1 MIDKP
6 NIIPS
11 GDSILIIRSLKKI
24 TSDKLNSILDR
35 INSANIS
42 EVEDVLILK
51 DHIGI
56 FYNPYKSTF
65 KELKSKIISLL
76 SDDSIKIKSNKKR
89 NWKIPI
95 CYNPELALDIKNV
108 SEILKID
115 TKEFIEKHKKSSY
128 IVDMI
133 GFLPGFLYLGGLDNS
148 LSLPRKKVPR
158 KIIPK
163 GSIGIA
169 ENQTGIYNI
178 ESPGG
183 WNIIGRTPFELFD
196 KNSEPPIKIR
206 QGDSITFYE
215 VDINEFNRITNL

>member
-1 MIDKP
+1 MIDNL

-11 GDSILIIRSLKKI
+11 GDSILIIKSLNKI
-24 TSDKLNSILDR
+24 TSNKLNSTVDKI
-35 INSANIS
+35 SSSNIS
-42 EVEDVLILK
+42 EIEDILILK

-56 FYNPYKSTF
+56 FYNPYKSTY
-65 KELKSKIISLL
+65 KKLKSKINSVL
-76 SDDSIKIKSNKKR
+76 SDDSIKTISNKKK

-95 CYNPELALDIKNV
+95 CYNSELALDIENV
-108 SEILKID
+108 SNTLKIN
-115 TKEFIEKHKKSSY
+115 TKEFIKKHIKPCY
-128 IVDMI
+128 DVDMI
-133 GFLPGFLYLGGLDNS
+133 GFLPGFLYLGGLNNS

-183 WNIIGRTPFELFD
+183 WNIIGRTPYELFD
-196 KNSEPPIKIR
+196 KNSEPPIKIK
-206 QGDSITFYE
+206 QGDTITFYE
-215 VDINEFNRITNL
+215 VKINEFNRIINL

>member
-115 TKEFIEKHKKSSY
+115 RKEFIEKHKKSSY

-133 GFLPGFLYLGGLDNS
+133 GFLPGFLYLGGLDNF

-169 ENQTGIYNI
+169 EKQTGIYNI

-183 WNIIGRTPFELFD
+183 WNIIGRTPLELFD

>member
-35 INSANIS
+35 ISSANIS

-65 KELKSKIISLL
+65 KELKSKIISLF

-115 TKEFIEKHKKSSY
+115 RKEFIEKHKKSSY

-133 GFLPGFLYLGGLDNS
+133 GFLTGFLYLGGLDNS

-169 ENQTGIYNI
+169 EKQTGIYNI

-183 WNIIGRTPFELFD
+183 WNIIGRTPLELFD

>member
-133 GFLPGFLYLGGLDNS
+133 GFLPGFLYLGGLDNF

-183 WNIIGRTPFELFD
+183 WNIIGRTPLELFD

>member
-133 GFLPGFLYLGGLDNS
+133 GFLPGFLYLGGLDNF

-169 ENQTGIYNI
+169 EKQTGIYNI

-183 WNIIGRTPFELFD
+183 WNIIGRTPLELFD

-206 QGDSITFYE
+206 QGDSIAFYE
-215 VDINEFNRITNL
+215 VDINEFNRINNL

>member
-35 INSANIS
+35 ISSANIS

-65 KELKSKIISLL
+65 KELKSKIISLV

-115 TKEFIEKHKKSSY
+115 RKEFIEKHKKSSY

-148 LSLPRKKVPR
+148 LILPRKKVPR

-169 ENQTGIYNI
+169 EKQTGIYNI

-183 WNIIGRTPFELFD
+183 WNIIGRTPLELFD

>member
-35 INSANIS
+35 ISSANIS

-183 WNIIGRTPFELFD
+183 WNIIGRTPLELFD

>member
-11 GDSILIIRSLKKI
+11 GDSILIIRSLNKI

-35 INSANIS
+35 ISSANIS

-115 TKEFIEKHKKSSY
+115 RKEFIEKHKKSSY

-169 ENQTGIYNI
+169 EKQTGIYNI

-183 WNIIGRTPFELFD
+183 WNIIGRTPLELFD

>member
-11 GDSILIIRSLKKI
+11 GDSILIIRSLNKI

-35 INSANIS
+35 ISSANIS

-115 TKEFIEKHKKSSY
+115 RKEFIEKYKKSSY

-169 ENQTGIYNI
+169 EKQTGIYNI

-183 WNIIGRTPFELFD
+183 WNIIGRTPLELFD

>member
-183 WNIIGRTPFELFD
+183 WNIIGRTPLELFD

>member
-35 INSANIS
+35 ISSANIS

-115 TKEFIEKHKKSSY
+115 RKEFIEKHKKSSY

-169 ENQTGIYNI
+169 EKQTGIYNI

-183 WNIIGRTPFELFD
+183 WNIIGRTPLELFD

>member
-115 TKEFIEKHKKSSY
+115 RKEFIEKHKKSSY

-169 ENQTGIYNI
+169 EKQTGIYNI

-183 WNIIGRTPFELFD
+183 WNIIGRTPLELFD

>member
-1 MIDKP
+1 MIYKP

-115 TKEFIEKHKKSSY
+115 RKEFIEKHKKSSY

-169 ENQTGIYNI
+169 EKQTGIYNI

-183 WNIIGRTPFELFD
+183 WNIIGRTPLELFD

>member
-133 GFLPGFLYLGGLDNS
+133 GFLPGFLYLGGLDNF

-169 ENQTGIYNI
+169 EKQTGIYNI

-183 WNIIGRTPFELFD
+183 WNIIGRTPLELFD

>member
-56 FYNPYKSTF
+56 FYNPYKTTY
-65 KELKSKIISLL
+65 KNIKSKINSLL
-76 SDDSIKIKSNKKR
+76 SDISISLRSNKKR

-115 TKEFIEKHKKSSY
+115 RKEFIEKHKKSSY

-133 GFLPGFLYLGGLDNS
+133 GFLPGFLYLGGLDNF

-169 ENQTGIYNI
+169 EKQTGIYNI

-183 WNIIGRTPFELFD
+183 WNIIGRTPLELFD

>member
-1 MIDKP
+1 MIDKL

-11 GDSILIIRSLKKI
+11 GDSILIIKSLKKI

-115 TKEFIEKHKKSSY
+115 RKEFIEKHKKSSY

-169 ENQTGIYNI
+169 EKQTGIYNI

-183 WNIIGRTPFELFD
+183 WNIIGRTPLELFD

>member
-1 MIDKP
+1 MIDNL

-11 GDSILIIRSLKKI
+11 GDSILIIKSLNKI
-24 TSDKLNSILDR
+24 TSNKLNSTVDKI
-35 INSANIS
+35 SSSNIS
-42 EVEDVLILK
+42 EIEDILILK

-56 FYNPYKSTF
+56 FYNPYKSTY
-65 KELKSKIISLL
+65 KKLKSKINSVL
-76 SDDSIKIKSNKKR
+76 SDDSIRIISNKKK

-95 CYNPELALDIKNV
+95 CYNSELALDIENV
-108 SEILKID
+108 SNTLKIN
-115 TKEFIEKHKKSSY
+115 TKEFIKKHIKSCY
-128 IVDMI
+128 DVDMI
-133 GFLPGFLYLGGLDNS
+133 GFLPGFLYLGGLNNS

-183 WNIIGRTPFELFD
+183 WNIIGRTPYELFD
-196 KNSEPPIKIR
+196 KNSEPPIKIK
-206 QGDSITFYE
+206 QGDTITFYE
-215 VDINEFNRITNL
+215 VKINEFNRIINL

>member
-11 GDSILIIRSLKKI
+11 GDSTLIIRSSKKI
-24 TSDKLNSILDR
+24 TSEKLNSILDK
-35 INSANIS
+35 INSSNIS
-42 EVEDVLILK
+42 EIDDILILK
-51 DHIGI
+51 DHIGL
-56 FYNPYKSTF
+56 FYNPYKSTY

-76 SDDSIKIKSNKKR
+76 SDDSIKIRSNKKR

-95 CYNPELALDIKNV
+95 CYNSELALDIDYV
-108 SEILKID
+108 SELLKID
-115 TKEFIEKHKKSSY
+115 KKEFIKKHKECGY
-128 IVDMI
+128 VVDMI

-169 ENQTGIYNI
+169 EKQTGIYNI

-183 WNIIGRTPFELFD
+183 WNIIGRTPYELFD

-206 QGDSITFYE
+206 QGDTITFYE
-215 VDINEFNRITNL
+215 VDINEFNRIINL

>member
-133 GFLPGFLYLGGLDNS
+133 GFLPGFLYLGGLDNF

>member
-11 GDSILIIRSLKKI
+11 GDSILIIRSLNKI

-35 INSANIS
+35 ISSANIS

-76 SDDSIKIKSNKKR
+76 SDDSIKIKSKKKR

-115 TKEFIEKHKKSSY
+115 RKEFIEKHKKSSY

-169 ENQTGIYNI
+169 EKQTGIYNI

-183 WNIIGRTPFELFD
+183 WNIIGRTPLELFD

>member
-35 INSANIS
+35 ISSANIS

-65 KELKSKIISLL
+65 KELKSKIISLV

-115 TKEFIEKHKKSSY
+115 TKEFIKKHKKSSY

-169 ENQTGIYNI
+169 EKQTGIYNI

-183 WNIIGRTPFELFD
+183 WNIIGRTPLELFD

>member
-35 INSANIS
+35 ISSANIS

-128 IVDMI
+128 IVDMV

-169 ENQTGIYNI
+169 EKQTGIYNI